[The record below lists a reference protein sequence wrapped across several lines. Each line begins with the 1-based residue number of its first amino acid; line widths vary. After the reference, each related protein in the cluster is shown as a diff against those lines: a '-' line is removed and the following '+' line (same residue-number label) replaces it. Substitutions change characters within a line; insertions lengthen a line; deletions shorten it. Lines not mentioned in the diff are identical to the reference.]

1 MTPPVKTPPHVLSRR
16 QFVGSGALAA
26 MALAFGPSFWR
37 DALASPTSPGV
48 GPYGPLNPADANGL
62 MLPAGFRSREIARSG
77 SPVAGYPWH
86 TYPDGSATFGT
97 SDGGWILVS
106 NAESDAAKGGGTSAI
121 EFGPDGSIK
130 RGYRILGDSH
140 RNCSGGHTPW
150 GTYLSCEEWDGG
162 QVWECDPLGRS
173 PAVIRP
179 AMGTF
184 THESACVDPVHKHVY
199 MTEDEDDGRLY
210 RFTPSN
216 YPDLS
221 AGVLEIATVGSGGG
235 VHWTAV
241 PDPSAISAPTRE
253 QVAGTRFAGGEGMW
267 FDSGIVYFTTKKD
280 NKVHAY
286 HTNTG
291 LYELIYDEATTPGS
305 PLQGL
310 DGMTVARSGD
320 LFLCED
326 GGDLDI
332 CIITPDR
339 VVSRFLK
346 LTGSAHDGSELAGV
360 AFDPSGERLYFSS
373 MRGYGQGA
381 TYEVTGPFRGSGPS
395 SAPLVFGATA
405 PSDDQPPSEQLPSE
419 AAGASVRLRSPK
431 RMRLSRALKRG
442 VKVKVKINQ
451 PGTLSLALGT
461 GEVLAALKR
470 GDTEPQPRRLLL
482 ARKRRSLKSAGTYTV
497 RLRLSRKARRKL
509 QRARKASR
517 VIVTAQLTTEA
528 GTVDVAG
535 RKLRLHRR

>member
-1 MTPPVKTPPHVLSRR
+1 
-16 QFVGSGALAA
+16 VG
-26 MALAFGPSFWR
+26 
-37 DALASPTSPGV
+37 
-48 GPYGPLNPADANGL
+48 
-62 MLPAGFRSREIARSG
+62 
-77 SPVAGYPWH
+77 GYPWH
-86 TYPDGSATFGT
+86 IYPDGGATFGT

-106 NAESDAAKGGGTSAI
+106 NSESDAAQGGGASAI

-150 GTYLSCEEWDGG
+150 GTYLSCEEWEGG
-162 QVWECDPLGRS
+162 QVWECDPLGRT
-173 PAVIRP
+173 PATIRP

-210 RFTPSN
+210 RFTPSS

-221 AGVLEIATVGSGGG
+221 SGVLEIATVGSDSG
-235 VHWTAV
+235 VFWTAV

-280 NKVHAY
+280 DKVHAY
-286 HTNTG
+286 DTNTG
-291 LYELIYDEATTPGS
+291 RYELIYDEATTPGS

-310 DGMTVARSGD
+310 DGITVSRSGD

-326 GGDLDI
+326 GGDLDV

-346 LTGSAHDGSELAGV
+346 LTGAAHADSELCGV
-360 AFDPSGERLYFSS
+360 TFDPSGNRLYFSS
-373 MRGYGQGA
+373 MRGFGQGA

-405 PSDDQPPSEQLPSE
+405 PATEQPPSEPP
-419 AAGASVRLRSPK
+419 AGAPVRIRSRK
-431 RMRLSRALKRG
+431 RMPLSRALKRG
-442 VKVKVKINQ
+442 VKVKIEVNQ
-451 PGTLSLALGT
+451 PGKLSLAIGT

-470 GDTEPQPRRLLL
+470 GETAPQPRRLLL
-482 ARKRRSLKSAGTYTV
+482 ARKRRELKAAGTYTV

-517 VIVTAQLTTEA
+517 VMITAQLTTEA
-528 GTVDVAG
+528 GTVDVAS